1 MKNSVSEKWSI
12 GKEVIRKLCMP
23 MSLSDIRPSEKK
35 SRRREIDPCLHFAF
49 VESEVIPWNFV
60 DVVDGVVK
68 SFVEL
73 VKLNRVRCS
82 DVLKVRSRID

>member
-12 GKEVIRKLCMP
+12 GKEVIRKFCMP
-23 MSLSDIRPSEKK
+23 MPLSEIRPSEKK
-35 SRRREIDPCLHFAF
+35 SRRREICLHFAF

-60 DVVDGVVK
+60 DVVDGVVE